1 MSSISINKKKLV
13 SEEARFRKDLQW
25 LEEDE
30 KAKELKAILEAPN
43 VGTDYK
49 QALANGLKDLKSREN
64 ILPFLDGS
72 FGPFVQPCKGT
83 LTLIGANTGGG
94 KSTFA
99 AQYVAGLL
107 QAGKDKIL
115 IISNEEPAND
125 IFLRIGC
132 TLFGYSYNDYKTKD
146 TYSLAE
152 KQEILVKSIKACV
165 NKVTVYDSEIKNKAT
180 STVNGLKNIL
190 EDAVNKYDAIVI
202 DYFQLVRS
210 FNHEQVTDIY
220 GPLIA
225 FSSYLKDYKGYAGAP
240 ILMFAQV
247 HPLSKTNVDDWASR
261 LKLCR
266 DIANNVTDAYIFERK
281 EDSRNGLLVCKK
293 DRNTGQQGKVAL
305 TDYVN
310 GKIVCSIVGYM
321 DDVKDFQVRTHQ
333 RQHLPPKVVKML
345 DDL

>member
-1 MSSISINKKKLV
+1 MDKINKKKII
-13 SEEARFRKDLQW
+13 SEEARYRKDLQW

-30 KAKELKAILEAPN
+30 KAKALKAILEAPN
-43 VGTDYK
+43 SGTDYK
-49 QALANGLKDLKSREN
+49 KALANGLKDLQARTK
-64 ILPFLDGS
+64 IIPFLDGS
-72 FGPFVQPCKGT
+72 FGPFVQPCEGT

-99 AQYVAGLL
+99 AQFVAGLL
-107 QAGKDKIL
+107 QAGKEKIL
-115 IISNEEPAND
+115 VLSNEEPAND

-132 TLFGYSYNDYKTKD
+132 VLYGYSYNDYKNKD
-146 TYSLAE
+146 TYSLTE
-152 KQEILVKSIKACV
+152 KQEILVKSIKACM
-165 NKVTVYDSEIKNKAT
+165 NKVTVYDYEYKNKAT

-190 EDAVNKYDAIVI
+190 EDSVNKYDAIVI
-202 DYFQLVRS
+202 DYFQLIRS
-210 FNHEQVTDIY
+210 FNHEQVTDVY
-220 GPLIA
+220 GPLLA
-225 FSSYLKDYKGYAGAP
+225 FSSYLKDYKNYAGAP

-247 HPLSKTNVDDWASR
+247 HPLSKTNIDDWASR

-310 GKIVCSIVGYM
+310 GKIVCSVVGYM
-321 DDVKDFQVRTHQ
+321 DDVKDFQARAHQ
-333 RQHLPPKVVKML
+333 RQHLPEKLAKYL
-345 DDL
+345 DEKD